1 MWDQAQL
8 GTTAPMAYN
17 SQQAG
22 PADGASNSILWM
34 GDLEPWMD
42 ENYIRQLWMSMGEVV
57 NVKMI
62 RDKIS
67 NSNAGY
73 CFVDFMNPAGAAKH
87 LASVNGTTIPGT
99 TRVFKL
105 NWASGG
111 GAAGIMSGGPGMERG
126 PEYSL
131 FVGDLGPDVT
141 DYMLLQAFLPR
152 YLTCKSAKVVTDPA
166 TSMSRGYGFVRF
178 SDESEQQRALA
189 EMQGQFCGSRA
200 MRLSLATPKAN
211 PGTGIPP
218 TSPNGGAPFA
228 PPPQPAAAPVPPQ
241 GYYPPAPVAPH
252 MPSAGGYNQFSDPT
266 NTTIFVGGLNTQ
278 ISDEELRSY
287 FLPFGEVVYTKIP
300 PGKGCGFVQFVH
312 RQSAEMALAQMNGF
326 LIGGSRVR
334 LSWGRSQAIPKTDY
348 RPVSAGPYGA
358 PSPYSAGGYPH
369 PGGYAQGYA
378 PAPHYPMHPQQPP
391 VQPAPMLRDPRD
403 PVTAERANRE
413 FLERRQRVAMEG
425 GIGAGWRAYG
435 VQI

>member
-1 MWDQAQL
+1 
-8 GTTAPMAYN
+8 MAYSSN
-17 SQQAG
+17 QQAA
-22 PADGASNSILWM
+22 PADGVSNSILWM

-42 ENYIRQLWMSMGEVV
+42 ENYIRQLWVSMGEVV

-62 RDKIS
+62 RDKVS

-87 LASVNGTTIPGT
+87 LASLNGTTIPGT

-152 YLTCKSAKVVTDPA
+152 YLSCKSAKVVTDPTTA
-166 TSMSRGYGFVRF
+166 MSRGYGFVRF
-178 SDESEQQRALA
+178 SDESDQQRALA

-211 PGTGIPP
+211 LGTGVPP
-218 TSPNGGAPFA
+218 TSPNGGAPFVPA
-228 PPPQPAAAPVPPQ
+228 PQPTAAPVPPQ
-241 GYYPPAPVAPH
+241 SYYPPAPVAPQI
-252 MPSAGGYNQFSDPT
+252 PSAGAYNQFSDPT

-287 FLPFGEVVYTKIP
+287 FVPFGEVVYTKIP

-326 LIGGSRVR
+326 MIGGSRVR

-348 RPVSAGPYGA
+348 RPLSAGAYGA
-358 PSPYSAGGYPH
+358 PSPYGAGGYPQAA
-369 PGGYAQGYA
+369 GYAQGYQA
-378 PAPHYPMHPQQPP
+378 AQHYPMHPQQQLPP
-391 VQPAPMLRDPRD
+391 QPTAVLRDPRE

-413 FLERRQRVAMEG
+413 FLERRQRLAMEG
-425 GIGAGWRAYG
+425 GIGTVWRTFG
-435 VQI
+435 VQT